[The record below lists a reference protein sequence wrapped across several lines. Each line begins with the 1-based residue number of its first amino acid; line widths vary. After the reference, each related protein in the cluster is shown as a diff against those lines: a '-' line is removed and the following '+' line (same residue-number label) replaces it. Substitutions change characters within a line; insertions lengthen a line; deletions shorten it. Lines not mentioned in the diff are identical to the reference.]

1 MTAVRTD
8 PGDSGPSAPRTPE
21 WLRRLRLAALV
32 LPVVAIVVLQAA
44 RPSVAQVSGEHR
56 ADLVIGVVSAVAA
69 VLFGVAMFALIERGH
84 RVIARQNQQLGEV
97 NALLTEIARH
107 RPLPAVVDQVTVTL
121 RTLLRAG
128 DAGVDLGEA
137 DGAPAAEGR
146 SRGAAGSVVVTAPVG
161 TPAGVRGRL
170 WVRPGRPLRPDE
182 ERLLATM
189 ADLVSLSLSQQAAL
203 EQERHLARADELD
216 RIAREMHDSLAQVL
230 GTLHLRLRVLQDSGL
245 PDQGAT
251 EVTELGDL
259 CHTAYQDVREAI
271 LGLRS
276 VAATG
281 EPLTASLNRYVQHYQ
296 RHGGPPTTMETDA
309 GVPVLAD
316 EVQMHLLRIVQ
327 EALTNV
333 RKHAGA
339 SRAHVRVSRVEG
351 SAGEGVRIQVTDD
364 GAGFDT
370 ASVPEARRGFGLAT
384 MRERS
389 DLIGADLTIASR
401 PGEGTTVAVTV
412 TPTPAAPD
420 VPRVL
425 QETT

>member
-1 MTAVRTD
+1 MTALRTD
-8 PGDSGPSAPRTPE
+8 HGDVGPSAPGTPT
-21 WLRRLRLAALV
+21 WLRRLRLAGLV

-69 VLFGVAMFALIERGH
+69 VLFGVAMFTLIERGH

-121 RTLLRAG
+121 RTLLRAE
-128 DAGVDLGEA
+128 DAGVALVG
-137 DGAPAAEGR
+137 DGDTGPEGR
-146 SRGAAGSVVVTAPVG
+146 DGPATGAGVVAAPVG

-170 WVRPGRPLRPDE
+170 WVRPGRPLRRDE

-189 ADLVSLSLSQQAAL
+189 ADLVSLSLSQQATL

-245 PDQGAT
+245 PDQDAS
-251 EVTELGDL
+251 EVSELGDL

-276 VAATG
+276 VAGTG
-281 EPLTASLNRYVQHYQ
+281 EPLTTSLNRYVQHYQ

-309 GVPVLAD
+309 GVPVLPE

-364 GAGFDT
+364 GAGFDQ
-370 ASVPEARRGFGLAT
+370 ASVPEVRRGFGLAT

-389 DLIGADLTIASR
+389 DLIGAELEIGSR

-412 TPTPAAPD
+412 PAPGAEPALG
-420 VPRVL
+420 RVL